1 MTAEPH
7 ASPTASVLVAQT
19 SAHHAHAACA
29 KLASHLLG
37 MSAGPLTHA
46 CPSCGSSTHGQPKFA
61 SNPNIHVSLSR
72 SSDQQLAV
80 VAVSTAAPI
89 GIDIEPAHAAT
100 LANIAD
106 VAMHPAETCTSD
118 EELTR
123 LWVRKEA
130 LLKAQGTGLTTD
142 PRSIHIA
149 PDGTVVAGPDGQ
161 IIDLEIGPN
170 YQAALAVH
178 TRTNVSVRIIVL
190 EAAPH
195 DLRAQ

>member
-1 MTAEPH
+1 MTADPH

-19 SAHHAHAACA
+19 AARHAHAACA
-29 KLASHLLG
+29 ELAGQLLG
-37 MSAGPLTHA
+37 APAGPLTHT
-46 CPSCGSSTHGQPKFA
+46 CPSCGSNAHGQPKFA
-61 SNPNIHVSLSR
+61 SNPNIHVSVSR
-72 SSDQQLAV
+72 SSDQQLAL

-89 GIDIEPAHAAT
+89 GIDVEPAHAAT
-100 LANIAD
+100 LDDIAE

-161 IIDLEIGPN
+161 IIDLEIAPN

-178 TRTNVSVRIIVL
+178 TRTNVSVRIIDL
-190 EAAPH
+190 GAAPH